1 MKKQTF
7 LLALALLLAG
17 CQESGRLP
25 EEPALTDAPML
36 TDSPQGPTLTG
47 SPEKPAPSDTLTEA
61 EPSTKAEILEEN
73 VEYEQAA
80 VDGLTRVGIERGK
93 GIRLDLNGD
102 GTEELLYFSPKGIYI
117 NGILEKE
124 LRIMEDRTRELWLVD
139 VDTAD
144 SYLNFIVAGEN
155 DREELLL
162 WYDGSLKAEQMGN
175 FNGNPFSTAE
185 YRGDGIVVV
194 DSVCVPLLYES
205 CFRPAE
211 YQWSAE
217 LGMEYTGKASVIS
230 REPEDWEE
238 LADPEDG
245 QWRLLT
251 DWKLYQDSRLDAEI
265 IQGKKQQKLYPLKVT
280 WKETEGN
287 WQECWILV
295 ELENGAQGWIYAEW
309 TDEKWILNREKDARE
324 VIEGYSSA
332 G

>member
-1 MKKQTF
+1 MNIPEDVRWIIGQLNQQGYEACAVGGCVRDM
-7 LLALALLLAG
+7 LL
-17 CQESGRLP
+17 
-25 EEPALTDAPML
+25 D
-36 TDSPQGPTLTG
+36 
-47 SPEKPAPSDTLTEA
+47 
-61 EPSTKAEILEEN
+61 
-73 VEYEQAA
+73 
-80 VDGLTRVGIERGK
+80 
-93 GIRLDLNGD
+93 
-102 GTEELLYFSPKGIYI
+102 
-117 NGILEKE
+117 
-124 LRIMEDRTRELWLVD
+124 
-139 VDTAD
+139 
-144 SYLNFIVAGEN
+144 
-155 DREELLL
+155 
-162 WYDGSLKAEQMGN
+162 
-175 FNGNPFSTAE
+175 
-185 YRGDGIVVV
+185 
-194 DSVCVPLLYES
+194 
-205 CFRPAE
+205 
-211 YQWSAE
+211 
-217 LGMEYTGKASVIS
+217 